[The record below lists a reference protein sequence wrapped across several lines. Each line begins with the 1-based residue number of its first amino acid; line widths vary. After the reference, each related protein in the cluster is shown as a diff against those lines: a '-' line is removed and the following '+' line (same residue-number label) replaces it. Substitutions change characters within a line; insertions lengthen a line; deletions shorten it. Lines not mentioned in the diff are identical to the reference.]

1 FDREESR
8 HMVAV
13 LRLVPG
19 DVVIAGDGRGH
30 DYTVRLETLDG
41 PATGTIVGVAASRS
55 ESPIAVT
62 LVQGIPKGEKMEQIV
77 RAATE
82 LGVAR
87 VLPAITQ
94 RTIVQLEPSRW
105 RERSRRWQRVAKEAA
120 KQCGRAVV
128 PTVEMAS
135 RLDECLETE
144 GAELALCLWEGEAP
158 PLAHVVDRD
167 RSPRSVRVLIGPE
180 GGLARREVE
189 AAKARG
195 WLIANTGPRILRSE
209 TAGPAVIAVLQF
221 VFGDLGGVS
230 VDG

>member
-1 FDREESR
+1 
-8 HMVAV
+8 MVTV

-19 DVVIAGDGRGH
+19 DVVIAADGHGR

-41 PATGTIVGVAASRS
+41 PATGTIVGVATSRS
-55 ESPIAVT
+55 ESPIAIT
-62 LVQGIPKGEKMEQIV
+62 LVQGVPKGDKMEQIV

-87 VLPAITQ
+87 VLPAITE
-94 RTIVQLEPSRW
+94 RTIVRLEPSRW
-105 RERSRRWQRVAKEAA
+105 RERTRRWQRVAKEAT

-128 PTVEMAS
+128 PTVEMA
-135 RLDECLETE
+135 RQLGECLNTD
-144 GAELALCLWEGEAP
+144 AADLALCLWEGEAP
-158 PLAHVVDRD
+158 PLAHVVDRF

-189 AAKARG
+189 AAKAHG
-195 WLIANTGPRILRSE
+195 WLTASAGPRILRTE
-209 TAGPAVIAVLQF
+209 TAGPAVVAVLQF
-221 VFGDLGGVS
+221 MFGDLGGVR